1 MTTRKLASFT
11 SHLTYSRLSAHSR
24 EMAKRC
30 MLDWLGVAI
39 RGSQE
44 KPAAIIRQVLNDP
57 GPGEATVFSGGTLKD
72 NVLNAAFCNGSASH
86 SLDFDDLHNPSII
99 HLACVVVPGVFSIAE
114 KEHASGKE
122 MIAAVCA
129 GYEAGARVGESVI
142 PESYFFWHTTG
153 TAGTFGAA
161 AAAANLLHLDTEKTV
176 QCYGS
181 AGTQAAGLWEFLKE
195 GASLALPGFWKGKR
209 ASAAPWSK
217 NRTSKS

>member
-1 MTTRKLASFT
+1 MQRSSIMTTRKLASFT
-11 SHLTYSRLSAHSR
+11 SNLTYDRLSAHSR

-44 KPAAIIRQVLNDP
+44 KPAALIRQVLNDP
-57 GPGEATVFSGGTLKD
+57 GPGEATVFSGGTMKD

-114 KEHASGKE
+114 KEHKSGKE

-129 GYEAGARVGESVI
+129 GYEAA
-142 PESYFFWHTTG
+142 P
-153 TAGTFGAA
+153 
-161 AAAANLLHLDTEKTV
+161 
-176 QCYGS
+176 
-181 AGTQAAGLWEFLKE
+181 
-195 GASLALPGFWKGKR
+195 
-209 ASAAPWSK
+209 ASANRSFP
-217 NRTSKS
+217 NRTSSGIRRVRPAPSGLPPPLPTCSTSIPKRPCSATARPAPRPQACGNS